1 MLQEQ
6 DSVTYPITQTN
17 NHREPS
23 LFADSF
29 PTKSGKA
36 TFVPANFQTAEELPD
51 TEYPFVFITGR
62 HLEHWHTGSMTS
74 RSQVLHDLEPE
85 PTISLNPEDIKELN
99 ISGFDKVS
107 ISSRRG
113 QLNASV
119 RVDANVQRKTIF
131 MAFCFADAAANLIT
145 NEAMDPFGKIPEFK
159 YCAAKITPI
168 V

>member
-1 MLQEQ
+1 
-6 DSVTYPITQTN
+6 
-17 NHREPS
+17 
-23 LFADSF
+23 
-29 PTKSGKA
+29 
-36 TFVPANFQTAEELPD
+36 
-51 TEYPFVFITGR
+51 
-62 HLEHWHTGSMTS
+62 MTS

-85 PTISLNPEDIKELN
+85 PTISLNPEDTKELN